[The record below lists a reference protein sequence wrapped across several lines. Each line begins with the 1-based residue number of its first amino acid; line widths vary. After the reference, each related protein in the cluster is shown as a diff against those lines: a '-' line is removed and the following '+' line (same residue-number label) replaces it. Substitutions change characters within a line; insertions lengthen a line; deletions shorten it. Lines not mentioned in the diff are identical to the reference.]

1 MLVSVGV
8 AVRVAVRVGVGG
20 SGEDVKVAVGGTGE
34 DVNVGG
40 TGVSVGGSGE
50 DVKVAVG
57 VTGVQLGVN
66 VSVGGRKGVQDGGT
80 VWEMV
85 GVGLC
90 VVVGVNV
97 RVAVSRLGVG
107 DAPLTE
113 GITSRV
119 GVTVVVDVTVG
130 VGVTGVVSNSIEARP
145 MQ

>member
-1 MLVSVGV
+1 MGFNSYEIQAGARDIYGGVRVLVSVGV
-8 AVRVAVRVGVGG
+8 VVRVGVGG

-85 GVGLC
+85 GVGL
-90 VVVGVNV
+90 
-97 RVAVSRLGVG
+97 
-107 DAPLTE
+107 
-113 GITSRV
+113 
-119 GVTVVVDVTVG
+119 
-130 VGVTGVVSNSIEARP
+130 
-145 MQ
+145 